1 MSKRALRL
9 IISKNH
15 LQTGAVL
22 HLIDSS
28 EPLPDDFLEIDL
40 DLSNAAE
47 FVSAEDPLLNT
58 PRDL

>member
-1 MSKRALRL
+1 MSKRTLRL

-28 EPLPDDFLEIDL
+28 EPLPDDFLEIQIDL
-40 DLSNAAE
+40 TDAAKL
-47 FVSAEDPLLNT
+47 VSAEDPLLNG
-58 PRDL
+58 